1 MKRAVFLDRDGT
13 LIQERGY
20 ICSFQQVEIFP
31 FAAEA
36 LRRLRAKGICAVMV
50 TNQSAVARGICSL
63 EEVETL
69 HNQLQSALAA
79 DSAFLDA
86 LYYCPFHP
94 RGKVVEFAKDSP
106 WRKPAPGM
114 LLQASADLNLDLSQS
129 LMVGDKLSDLAAGKA
144 AGCRT
149 ALVRTGC
156 GCKTENE
163 LLEYGLSADMVADNL
178 LQAVTI
184 WLDGVEG

>member
-36 LRRLRAKGICAVMV
+36 LRCLRAQGIFAVLV
-50 TNQSAVARGICSL
+50 TNQSAVARGICSV

-69 HNQLQSALAA
+69 HNQLRRALAA
-79 DSAFLDA
+79 ESAFLDA

-94 RGKVVEFAKDSP
+94 QGKVVEFAKDSS

-114 LLQASADLNLDLSQS
+114 LLQASVDLNLDLCQS

-163 LLEYGLSADMVADNL
+163 LIKYGLLADMVADNL
-178 LQAVTI
+178 LEAVTT
-184 WLDGVEG
+184 WLDEAEG